1 MPYQELV
8 LAEPELRPSLDAL
21 VVLAIHR
28 FGLVL
33 AVQPLAGL
41 LLRQSWRVRVE

>member
-1 MPYQELV
+1 MPNQQLL
-8 LAEPELRPSLDAL
+8 LAEPELRPSLVAL

-33 AVQPLAGL
+33 TVKPLAG
-41 LLRQSWRVRVE
+41 